1 MNELNVKLGNTEGND
16 FTELKNKDLVK
27 DTTFA
32 LQEKQTVLEKYSQRT
47 AVKKRKNTATANTDI
62 SIE

>member
-1 MNELNVKLGNTEGND
+1 MKELNVKLDNTEGND

-47 AVKKRKNTATANTDI
+47 AVKKRKNTATANTDV